1 MGVEVLG
8 SCWHFKGTTRQKK
21 RHISAQT
28 IAAAA
33 MEQIHLPMLRN
44 QAAVTLA
51 TKFGKRM
58 PAYLGLLDEERMS
71 SNASASITE
80 NDWTPRERK
89 DAVLKGVSESTRSS
103 VTSTSPQEGVSATAT
118 CTYTT

>member
-1 MGVEVLG
+1 MV
-8 SCWHFKGTTRQKK
+8 
-21 RHISAQT
+21 
-28 IAAAA
+28 
-33 MEQIHLPMLRN
+33 QIHLPMRRN

-58 PAYLGLLDEERMS
+58 LVHLGLSDEERMS
-71 SNASASITE
+71 SNASASIME
-80 NDWTPRERK
+80 SDWTHRERR

-103 VTSTSPQEGVSATAT
+103 VTSTLPQEGVSATAT